1 MPIGGTK
8 PFITNASV
16 AGFAV
21 VMAGAGERKL
31 TAFGVMRGTPG
42 FAAGK
47 PEEKMGL
54 HASDTAPLLL
64 QGCRVPER
72 DRIGRDGEAFDDV
85 KKVLDRGRIGIGA
98 LAIGLGR
105 ASLELAIRYAKERT
119 QFGRAIAEFQMI
131 QWKLARART
140 ELDAARLLVHRA
152 AALADA
158 GRPFTDAAS
167 KAKLFASQ
175 AGTRAADASLQ
186 VLGGY
191 GYLRD
196 FPVERHLRAVR
207 LMEIGEGTSEGQ
219 RIFIRSMASRGH
231 AGGLARATA
240 RLVNVLDALGNG
252 VVIVE
257 TVGVGQEEVDVVS
270 VADTVCLV
278 TVPGLGDDIQA
289 IKAGVLEIADVLVV
303 NKADRPGAD
312 DTVRDLAQMLSLAK
326 DPSWKPPIVR
336 TAARSGEGIE
346 QLVDAIA
353 KHRAW
358 AEESGARTRRRRE
371 AARSEVLTLLRE
383 ALLRRLEGRIG
394 DARLDA
400 AVSRVADR
408 RLDPYA
414 AVDELLR
421 D

>member
-1 MPIGGTK
+1 
-8 PFITNASV
+8 
-16 AGFAV
+16 
-21 VMAGAGERKL
+21 MAA
-31 TAFGVMRGTPG
+31 TST
-42 FAAGK
+42 
-47 PEEKMGL
+47 
-54 HASDTAPLLL
+54 
-64 QGCRVPER
+64 
-72 DRIGRDGEAFDDV
+72 DD
-85 KKVLDRGRIGIGA
+85 LI
-98 LAIGLGR
+98 
-105 ASLELAIRYAKERT
+105 
-119 QFGRAIAEFQMI
+119 
-131 QWKLARART
+131 ARARSG
-140 ELDAARLLVHRA
+140 DKRSIARLLSAVENDEPSA
-152 AALADA
+152 PAVLKALYPKTGQADVVGITGPPGGGKSTLVNRLA
-158 GRPFTDAAS
+158 GLYRETKMRVAIVAVDPSSPFTGGAILGDRIRM
-167 KAKLFASQ
+167 Q
-175 AGTRAADASLQ
+175 ERSLDD
-186 VLGGY
+186 G
-191 GYLRD
+191 
-196 FPVERHLRAVR
+196 
-207 LMEIGEGTSEGQ
+207 
-219 RIFIRSMASRGH
+219 IFIRSMASRGH

-312 DTVRDLAQMLSLAK
+312 ETVRYLAQMLSLAK

-358 AEESGARTRRRRE
+358 AEESGERTRRRRE